1 MRCRTRSKYE
11 PTFFLPQT
19 VPQLFIKSDC
29 SFYLFVA
36 KLLVENGE
44 KAREAMEQLRA
55 AEDEIA
61 DLRRQLEAGNAG
73 VRNITKMEQT
83 VQEKN
88 ESLIDELDLEL
99 EEVLANDPED
109 GAIPISKKEV
119 VLTYE
124 ELKEVK
130 YDLELQL
137 DEEKANTVAK
147 EIKLKKE
154 IDKIKSELEHEKKEV
169 IRLEVQLDNSAAE
182 KESEAEKVRNE
193 LKEKVENLR
202 AELRTVKEAE
212 KVAIQ
217 RIKDMV
223 PSFSHTKASLKIN
236 S

>member
-1 MRCRTRSKYE
+1 M
-11 PTFFLPQT
+11 
-19 VPQLFIKSDC
+19 
-29 SFYLFVA
+29 
-36 KLLVENGE
+36 LVENGE
-44 KAREAMEQLRA
+44 KARDALERLRE

-61 DLRRQLEAGNAG
+61 ELRRQLEAGSAG

-99 EEVLANDPED
+99 EEVLANEPEE

-154 IDKIKSELEHEKKEV
+154 LDKIKSELDHEKKEV

-182 KESEAEKVRNE
+182 KEREGEKVRNE

-217 RIKDMV
+217 RIKDLV
-223 PSFSHTKASLKIN
+223 KESNSQFTHTHTWALCILD
-236 S
+236 